1 MHTITLQVKDSM
13 YEHFLYLLKN
23 LNPKEIK
30 VVDEKLSKPN
40 LSLKSELQELFN
52 NSDITVF
59 KDIADPV
66 AWQKEQRDEW

>member
-1 MHTITLQVKDSM
+1 MHTITLQVQDSM
-13 YEHFLYLLKN
+13 YEHFSYLLKN

-52 NSDITVF
+52 NSNITAF
-59 KDIADPV
+59 KNISDPV
-66 AWQKEQRDEW
+66 EWQRKQRDEW

>member
-13 YEHFLYLLKN
+13 YEHFIYLLKN

-52 NSDITVF
+52 NSDITAF